1 MELHFILYNDFT
13 PPSPHNSYILIQKKM
28 SYEYSKVAVARK
40 EEPKQYKLS
49 EHEYSEKKLSPKL
62 RNFI

>member
-1 MELHFILYNDFT
+1 MTALGADMG
-13 PPSPHNSYILIQKKM
+13 HNSYILIQKKM